1 MEERDYILWVNLLK
15 KISVK
20 SFYDLYDYFKDMKS
34 LYHASRDALTYCPI
48 IDEKK
53 IFEILTSKEDCL
65 LEKHLELLQKNH
77 IQYMTI
83 QDPEYPPILKNI
95 YLPPPVI
102 YYCGQMETSLFEN
115 CISIV
120 GSRNASY
127 YGLKMSERIALDLA
141 HSGITVVSGLA
152 RGIDSMAHIG
162 ALKNN
167 GKTIAVLG
175 NGVNVVYPKEN
186 KYLYK
191 QIIETGLVISEFPP
205 GTQPLTYNFPRRN
218 RIVSGLSL
226 GTVVIE
232 AAAKSGSLITAK
244 YALEQGRE
252 VYALPGNVNTPNS
265 KGTNLL
271 IKEGAKIITCCKD
284 ILEDIFP
291 MFSATNTEKEETNP
305 ISLTED
311 EKQILKYI
319 KMGYWDVDKL
329 HQKMNLPINSIHY
342 ILTTL
347 EIKNKI
353 IIHKG
358 SYYVK

>member
-1 MEERDYILWVNLLK
+1 MEERDYILWINLLK
-15 KISVK
+15 TINVKI
-20 SFYDLYDYFKDMKS
+20 FYGLYDYFEDIKS
-34 LYHASRDALTYCPI
+34 VFHTSHDELLSCPI
-48 IDEKK
+48 IDEK
-53 IFEILTSKEDCL
+53 IILEIVTSKEECL
-65 LEKHLELLQKNH
+65 LEKHVELLQKKQ
-77 IQYMTI
+77 IKYMTI
-83 QDPEYPPILKNI
+83 QDKEYPTILKNI
-95 YLPPPVI
+95 HLPPPVI
-102 YYCGQMETSLFEN
+102 YYCGQVETSLFEN

-127 YGLKMSERIALDLA
+127 YGIRMSEQIALDLA

-162 ALKNN
+162 ALKGK

-175 NGVNVVYPKEN
+175 NGLDIVYPKEN
-186 KYLYK
+186 KHLYK
-191 QIIETGLVISEFPP
+191 EITEKGLVMSEFPP
-205 GTQPLTYNFPRRN
+205 GTQPIHYNFPRRN

-232 AAAKSGSLITAK
+232 AASKSGSLITAK

-271 IKEGAKIITCCKD
+271 IKDGAKIVTSCKD

-291 MFSATNTEKEETNP
+291 MFSAKSKEKEEINP
-305 ISLTED
+305 VDLNED

-319 KMGYWDVDKL
+319 KMGYWDADKL
-329 HQKMNLPINSIHY
+329 HQKMNLPINAIHY

-353 IIHKG
+353 VIHKG
-358 SYYVK
+358 SYFVK